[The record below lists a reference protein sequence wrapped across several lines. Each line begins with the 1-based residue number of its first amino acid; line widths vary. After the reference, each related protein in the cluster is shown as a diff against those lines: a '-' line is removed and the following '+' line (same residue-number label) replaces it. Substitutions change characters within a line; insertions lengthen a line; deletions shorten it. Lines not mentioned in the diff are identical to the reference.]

1 MITGAIENIAQ
12 ANNACAYVSWTAAP
26 HVQNVTSYIVSYYL
40 DGDPTHV
47 AQSTSTNTSTKI
59 SGLYPGKL
67 YWFMVQSRNSLG
79 VVSPPV
85 PYQSC
90 LMPIDNVAPNTPT
103 SLVAVASLRG
113 AQLTCDANTE
123 PDLMGYLFQVSVG
136 QGPFV
141 PINTAPQLSN
151 SLNYQAPPGTPV
163 GTMLS
168 FIVAAQDWSGNIS
181 PWSVATD
188 QALEVTN
195 TGGLPFD
202 EIVTGNLS
210 VLGTVVAGGGLQT
223 AQTGQRVTVDET
235 GVTLYDGSQN
245 DYGAGVGVTVKLSAQ
260 SGNGFFSGVLA
271 AGSIL
276 TGGIQ
281 SGAGQNVPVIPA
293 GFTGFQ
299 LDATYGMRF
308 FNGGIMTAQFA
319 TTGEIDIYS
328 GANLNAQGGTITGAT
343 LVAGVLSGPPGVLPS
358 AVFDLTGVPSIVF
371 NDATGTER
379 LRLGQYVSSVDGST
393 QYGLQGKDATGYVTV
408 DTQPQHA
415 WTAAIDQSLNRKF
428 GLTQPAAPSVG
439 AATNAATLTVVSTIT
454 FASNGFLIA
463 QADPST
469 NSNPWLVLAYTGTTS
484 TTFTGVIQVAG
495 AVTTWASNTTLNIIQ
510 GYRNGAYRRNVQ
522 LTAYVQTSA
531 TADVATVEAVAT
543 LGGGTPK
550 RLGAIG
556 VNAAGAISQALQ
568 FACPFSVDPNGYYGV
583 LTTTAGSGATVGPG
597 GSGTRWAE
605 IDF

>member
-328 GANLNAQGGTITGAT
+328 GANLNAQGGTITGAA

-408 DTQPQHA
+408 DTQPQHP
-415 WTAAIDQSLNRKF
+415 WTNVTTGNRSIA
-428 GLTQPAAPSVG
+428 LTTVAGSGVLPAATINVASTTGFDTAGTILLNHYGGWVSV
-439 AATNAATLTVVSTIT
+439 S
-454 FASNGFLIA
+454 
-463 QADPST
+463 
-469 NSNPWLVLAYTGTTS
+469 YTGTTATAFTGCEGGS
-484 TTFTGVIQVAG
+484 ISITNGEDIIQGYTNGPYRRLAMVTVVAFSTANGSQALAEALTTVGGSNVLPFVTVGQGTTTFTG
-495 AVTTWASNTTLNIIQ
+495 TLSN
-510 GYRNGAYRRNVQ
+510 YFQ
-522 LTAYVQTSA
+522 LTF
-531 TADVATVEAVAT
+531 
-543 LGGGTPK
+543 P
-550 RLGAIG
+550 
-556 VNAAGAISQALQ
+556 
-568 FACPFSVDPNGYYGV
+568 VDPLGTYGV
-583 LTTTAGSGATVGPG
+583 WPQPASG
-597 GSGTRWAE
+597 GSISPSSWVE
-605 IDF
+605 VDFP